1 MHLALNRI
9 QVPTWIA
16 CQSQTVSELSTAFIL
31 FSDYAFLC
39 ILYAFYIVYHMCA
52 VLLQCCCTIK
62 HLIILSMIS
71 PPEPIMLCTAIK
83 QPQNSFNVKFHVLV
97 YEDVHLWYSS
107 CLGNCW
113 QPSCIGV
120 RAGDKV
126 LLCCASS
133 VTDDE
138 FTKYYTS
145 KNTSSEETSLKI
157 VSRSEPKSQWLGD
170 KFSSLGDIYVTQ
182 L

>member
-1 MHLALNRI
+1 
-9 QVPTWIA
+9 
-16 CQSQTVSELSTAFIL
+16 
-31 FSDYAFLC
+31 
-39 ILYAFYIVYHMCA
+39 
-52 VLLQCCCTIK
+52 
-62 HLIILSMIS
+62 
-71 PPEPIMLCTAIK
+71 MLCTAIK

-97 YEDVHLWYSS
+97 YDPAKDVNKALHCHCESKNTSAVLPISRS
-107 CLGNCW
+107 RR
-113 QPSCIGV
+113 IGV

-157 VSRSEPKSQWLGD
+157 VSRSEPKSQ
-170 KFSSLGDIYVTQ
+170 
-182 L
+182 